1 MSKNFDFFYTNN
13 VSFRCTLYYYWREKQ
28 IAPRSRYFHCLN
40 SHRPSTRA
48 LDQLARKKSL
58 SYCSVKRY
66 LNLPLSQQNTDKN
79 AWRGRDQLCLNI
91 FELLW
96 FWTRDFRFGLFYILV
111 CTYGPFIM
119 MIDHEVIL
127 FLAQKRRPSREA
139 RFISLSE
146 FASRLTHTRI
156 AGFS

>member
-1 MSKNFDFFYTNN
+1 MYIILLLKRKTNCA
-13 VSFRCTLYYYWREKQ
+13 SITLFSLSELSSTIDQ
-28 IAPRSRYFHCLN
+28 SC
-40 SHRPSTRA
+40 RPISA
-48 LDQLARKKSL
+48 QEI

-79 AWRGRDQLCLNI
+79 AWRGRDRLCLNI

-96 FWTRDFRFGLFYILV
+96 FWTRDFRFGLFYISV

-119 MIDHEVIL
+119 MMDHEVIL

-146 FASRLTHTRI
+146 FASHLTHTRT
-156 AGFS
+156 AGFG